1 MIARKKS
8 TIGLNIKKYLESSQ
22 NKKASLE
29 WNDLKHIMQRHRTAK
44 DDFCIEI
51 STKFKTDNFLAR
63 SEGEITAN

>member
-29 WNDLKHIMQRHRTAK
+29 WNDLKHVFSVIIHHFMILCSVSGQPRMI
-44 DDFCIEI
+44 F
-51 STKFKTDNFLAR
+51 AR
-63 SEGEITAN
+63 SLTDFRSNLV